1 MESTSQ
7 SRITIMREVFA
18 LGCKN
23 LGVSQET
30 CLNLTLLLS
39 SLEEIETM
47 VWAMREAEDRGMRL
61 TRTQV
66 VRMAEYIKEIYLE
79 QQAKEKSHS
88 DVAASVL
95 CLSEACLTST

>member
-1 MESTSQ
+1 MESKSK

-18 LGCKN
+18 LGCKD
-23 LGVSQET
+23 LGLSQQT

-47 VWAMREAEDRGMRL
+47 VWSMREAEDRGIRL

-79 QQAKEKSHS
+79 QQVEEKSHS
-88 DVAASVL
+88 DVVAAI
-95 CLSEACLTST
+95 EQF

>member
-1 MESTSQ
+1 MTTTSEP
-7 SRITIMREVFA
+7 RITLMRKAFA
-18 LGCKN
+18 TGCKN
-23 LGVSQET
+23 LGLSQET

-47 VWAMREAEDRGMRL
+47 VWALCQAEDRGMRL

-79 QQAKEKSHS
+79 QQAKEKSYS
-88 DVAASVL
+88 DVAAAFEQS
-95 CLSEACLTST
+95 

>member
-1 MESTSQ
+1 MNTTSEP
-7 SRITIMREVFA
+7 RITIMREVFA

-23 LGVSQET
+23 LGLSQQT

-47 VWAMREAEDRGMRL
+47 VWALREAEDRGIRL
-61 TRTQV
+61 IRI
-66 VRMAEYIKEIYLE
+66 AEYIKEIYLD

-88 DVAASVL
+88 DVAAAF
-95 CLSEACLTST
+95 E

>member
-1 MESTSQ
+1 MNTTSEP
-7 SRITIMREVFA
+7 RITLMRKVFA

-23 LGVSQET
+23 LGLSQET

-47 VWAMREAEDRGMRL
+47 VLGLREAEDRGIRL

-66 VRMAEYIKEIYLE
+66 VRMAEYIKEVYLE
-79 QQAKEKSHS
+79 QQAELEPS
-88 DVAASVL
+88 
-95 CLSEACLTST
+95 SERI

>member
-1 MESTSQ
+1 MESKSK

-18 LGCKN
+18 LGCKD
-23 LGVSQET
+23 LGLSQQT

-47 VWAMREAEDRGMRL
+47 VWSMREAEDRGIRL

-79 QQAKEKSHS
+79 QQAEEKSHS
-88 DVAASVL
+88 DVAAAIEQS
-95 CLSEACLTST
+95 

>member
-1 MESTSQ
+1 MKTTSQ

-23 LGVSQET
+23 LGLSQQL
-30 CLNLTLLLS
+30 CLNLTLMLQ

-47 VWAMREAEDRGMRL
+47 VWALREAEDRGMRL

-66 VRMAEYIKEIYLE
+66 VRMAEYIKEVYLE
-79 QQAKEKSHS
+79 EMAEICSGLNSK
-88 DVAASVL
+88 
-95 CLSEACLTST
+95 

>member
-1 MESTSQ
+1 
-7 SRITIMREVFA
+7 MREVFA
-18 LGCKN
+18 LGCKD
-23 LGVSQET
+23 LGLSQQT

-47 VWAMREAEDRGMRL
+47 VWSMREAEDRGIRL

-79 QQAKEKSHS
+79 QQVEEKSHS
-88 DVAASVL
+88 DVVAAI
-95 CLSEACLTST
+95 EQF

>member
-1 MESTSQ
+1 
-7 SRITIMREVFA
+7 MREVFA

-23 LGVSQET
+23 LGLSQET

-47 VWAMREAEDRGMRL
+47 VWALREAEDRGMRL

-66 VRMAEYIKEIYLE
+66 VRMAEYIKEVYLE
-79 QQAKEKSHS
+79 EMAEKSHS
-88 DVAASVL
+88 DVAAAF
-95 CLSEACLTST
+95 EQY